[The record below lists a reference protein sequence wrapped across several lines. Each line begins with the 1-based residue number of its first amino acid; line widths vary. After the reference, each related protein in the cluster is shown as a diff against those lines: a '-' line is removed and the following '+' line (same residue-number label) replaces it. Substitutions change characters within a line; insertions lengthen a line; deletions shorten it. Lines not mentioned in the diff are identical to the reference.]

1 MITWSLPRIA
11 ASLAAV
17 TVVLVGTAGCGKS
30 ADEAGARRATT
41 AFFAATAAHQDQR
54 ACADLVPQA
63 AEGLATSDSGC
74 AEQIGDLK
82 LAGGTIR
89 TVRVWE
95 DRAQVV
101 LSGDTVFLVHLP
113 QGWKIAGAGCRRQ
126 SKGPYDCDVE
136 A

>member
-1 MITWSLPRIA
+1 MKMWSLPRVA
-11 ASLAAV
+11 ASLAAI
-17 TVVLVGTAGCGKS
+17 TVVLAGTAGCHNPT
-30 ADEAGARRATT
+30 DEASVRDATT
-41 AFFAATAAHQDQR
+41 AFFTAIAAHQDQG
-54 ACADLVPQA
+54 ACDDLTPQA
-63 AEGLATSDSGC
+63 AQGLATSESGC

-82 LAGGTIR
+82 LPGGTIR
-89 TVRVWE
+89 AVRVWE

-113 QGWKIAGAGCRRQ
+113 QGWRIAAAGCRPQ